1 MAGASNKIVKD
12 RKTIGFIRR
21 RHPKTQIRF
30 RSMAHQGH
38 DASKAEGR
46 LQVTSI
52 LRNSTQNYRR
62 RHYPRRS
69 VVGGV
74 QRPLRALVLP
84 QQHPPARVQQLPCRG
99 QPRRC
104 CSKRARAVRVGGIF
118 QRSVKQQ
125 RQRRHVCDQ
134 QRNCDGSS
142 SGANPLGGVDP
153 RIGQVT
159 TKLTKERRGGPVS
172 FPRPE
177 RCGPSGV
184 WRTHQRGTAHA
195 LEDRVR
201 WHQAAT
207 RD

>member
-21 RHPKTQIRF
+21 RHPKTQIMF
-30 RSMAHQGH
+30 RSMPHQGH

-84 QQHPPARVQQLPCRG
+84 QQHPPAR
-99 QPRRC
+99 
-104 CSKRARAVRVGGIF
+104 
-118 QRSVKQQ
+118 
-125 RQRRHVCDQ
+125 
-134 QRNCDGSS
+134 GSS
-142 SGANPLGGVDP
+142 CPVAASPAGAGANVHGLYVSAAFSN
-153 RIGQVT
+153 
-159 TKLTKERRGGPVS
+159 EASSSRGSAVVS
-172 FPRPE
+172 ATSSEIAMAAVAVPIHSAESTP
-177 RCGPSGV
+177 
-184 WRTHQRGTAHA
+184 A
-195 LEDRVR
+195 LVR
-201 WHQAAT
+201 SL
-207 RD
+207 RN